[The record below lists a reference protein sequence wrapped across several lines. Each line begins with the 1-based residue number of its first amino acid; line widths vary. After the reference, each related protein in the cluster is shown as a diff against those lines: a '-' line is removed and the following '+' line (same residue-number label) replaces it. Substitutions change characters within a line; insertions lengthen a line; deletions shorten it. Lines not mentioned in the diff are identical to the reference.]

1 MFDFPCCM
9 GGAPIAELVVAPCR
23 AMHSHLSEQFSSRY
37 RHFTSQS
44 LLARAQSGSY
54 HGSLYMQTLWFVRIL
69 KPRSFTA
76 IVQQTKIG
84 WIYTRRN
91 FLRKVPVF
99 TIAVDVSIPSPQERI

>member
-1 MFDFPCCM
+1 M
-9 GGAPIAELVVAPCR
+9 
-23 AMHSHLSEQFSSRY
+23 
-37 RHFTSQS
+37 
-44 LLARAQSGSY
+44 
-54 HGSLYMQTLWFVRIL
+54 L